1 MTLEKE
7 QSVKFA
13 FICDDKYI
21 LPTCVAITSLVRN
34 KHQESL
40 YHIYIIMADMSE
52 ESGKI
57 FQELEE
63 PGVKISIIQASALEF
78 EGMDKTSKNSYCV
91 ATKSALLKFKL
102 PLLLPDCDRVIYLDG
117 DLIVTRDLTQLYG
130 VELADNYAA
139 VVQDS
144 GIIYSQDAKK
154 LKFPEYFNS
163 GVMVLNLVKMRAE
176 QICDRLILEK
186 KNGADMTLMDQNIFN
201 LVFANHILT
210 LPIRYNFLYVNLIR
224 AQKRKQFTMKQ
235 LNALYHTHYDSL
247 KDILQDAAII
257 HYSSK
262 DKPWKYDDV
271 PGVDIWNDYYK
282 MSPIAKVFPLKR
294 KHMPV
299 EGKVKR
305 VISLL
310 KTKGIKATYREVVRY
325 MDKHQEK
332 FLFRITC
339 KVIGT
344 CKGMKIWLMSQP
356 YKFPIKTGLNTTENR
371 EKKIIV
377 SLTTT
382 PSRIRE
388 VSYAIGTM
396 LRQTM
401 KPDRIVLVLSK
412 TEMEGVT
419 LPYWLRK
426 QQECGVEILYRE
438 DLGTHTK
445 YYYMLKAEPEQ
456 LLITIDDDILYRKN
470 VIELLFQSYQRH
482 PNAVSALRTHLITF
496 DTAGEINPYNTWRQR
511 WSELIDVPSM
521 RLFATGVGGV
531 LYPPHCMHEEVFAR
545 EKFMMLCSGQDDL
558 WLKTMQIMNNTP
570 CVLAAK
576 QCSLRYIPNTQ
587 KNGRWRTNVINNMND
602 TAMMNILKE
611 YNLYYG
617 EEDTLL
623 NRVRNDQTP
632 IRNG

>member
-1 MTLEKE
+1 MTVERE
-7 QSVKFA
+7 QQVKIA
-13 FICDDKYI
+13 FICDESYI
-21 LPTCVAITSLVRN
+21 LPTGVAVTSLVKN

-57 FQELEE
+57 FEKLEE
-63 PGVKISIIQASALEF
+63 PSVKISTIQASALEF
-78 EGMDKTSKNSYCV
+78 EGMDVTSKNSDCV

-102 PLLLPDCDRVIYLDG
+102 PLLLPDCDKVIYLDG
-117 DLIVTRDLTQLYG
+117 DLIVTCDLTQLFE

-144 GIIYSQDAKK
+144 GIIYSQDPKK
-154 LKFPEYFNS
+154 RKFAEYFNS
-163 GVMVLNLVKMRAE
+163 GVMVLNLVRMRAE

-186 KNGADMTLMDQNIFN
+186 KNGADMSLMDQNIFN

-210 LPIRYNFLYVNLIR
+210 LPIRYNYLYVNLTR
-224 AQKRKQFTMKQ
+224 AQKRKLFTMKQ

-257 HYSSK
+257 HYASK

-271 PGVDIWNDYYK
+271 PGVDIWNNYYQ
-282 MSPIAKVFPLKR
+282 MSPMVGMFLLTR
-294 KHMPV
+294 KHVPV
-299 EGKVKR
+299 EGKIK
-305 VISLL
+305 
-310 KTKGIKATYREVVRY
+310 KGITILKNQGIIAAIREVVRY
-325 MDKHQEK
+325 VGKHQGR
-332 FLFRITC
+332 FLVRIIRKAISIC
-339 KVIGT
+339 KWV
-344 CKGMKIWLMSQP
+344 KVWLLSQA
-356 YKFPIKTGLNTTENR
+356 YKLPIKTGLNTTEVR
-371 EKKIIV
+371 EQKIVV

-382 PSRIRE
+382 PSRIRG
-388 VSYAIGTM
+388 VSCAIGTM

-412 TEMEGVT
+412 TEMEGVA

-438 DLGTHTK
+438 DLGPHTK
-445 YYYMLKAEPEQ
+445 YYYMLKDEPNQ
-456 LLITIDDDILYRKN
+456 LVITIDDDVLYRKN
-470 VIELLFQSYQRH
+470 VIELLFQSYQKH
-482 PNAVSALRTHLITF
+482 PDAVSALRTHLITF
-496 DTAGEINPYNTWRQR
+496 DTAGEINPYNIWRQR

-531 LYPPHCMHEEVFAR
+531 LYPPHCMHEDVFDS
-545 EKFMMLCSGQDDL
+545 EKFKKLCFGQDDL
-558 WLKTMQIMNNTP
+558 WLKIMQIMNNTP

-576 QCSLRYIPNTQ
+576 QCPLQYIPNTQ
-587 KNGRWRTNVINNMND
+587 KNGLWKMNVTSKVND
-602 TAMMNILKE
+602 TALMSILKE

-623 NRVRNDQTP
+623 NRVRNDKTP

>member
-1 MTLEKE
+1 MTVEKE
-7 QSVKFA
+7 HGVKFA
-13 FICDDKYI
+13 FICDDGYI

-34 KHQESL
+34 KNQESF

-63 PGVKISIIQASALEF
+63 PSVKITMIQASTLEF
-78 EGMDKTSKNSYCV
+78 EGMDIKSKKSYCV

-117 DLIVTRDLTQLYG
+117 DLIVTRDLTQLYE

-144 GIIYSQDAKK
+144 GIIYSQDANKRQ
-154 LKFPEYFNS
+154 FTEYFNS

-176 QICDRLILEK
+176 QISDRLILEK

-224 AQKRKQFTMKQ
+224 AQKRKQFSMKQ
-235 LNALYHTHYDSL
+235 LNALYHTNYNSL

-271 PGVDIWNDYYK
+271 PGVDIWNDYYQ
-282 MSPIAKVFPLKR
+282 MSPMAKAFLLKR
-294 KHMPV
+294 KHLPV

-305 VISLL
+305 AISIL
-310 KTKGIKATYREVVRY
+310 KNKGIKAFFREAFRY
-325 MDKHQEK
+325 IDRHQEK
-332 FLFRITC
+332 FLCRIIGKVIRTC
-339 KVIGT
+339 KVAMVWI
-344 CKGMKIWLMSQP
+344 MSQP

-371 EKKIIV
+371 DKKIIV

-438 DLGTHTK
+438 DLGPHTK

-456 LLITIDDDILYRKN
+456 LLITIDDDILYRNN
-470 VIELLFQSYQRH
+470 VIELLFQSYQKH

-496 DTAGEINPYNTWRQR
+496 DKEGEINPYNTWRQR

-531 LYPPHCMHEEVFAR
+531 LYPPHCMHEEVFAS
-545 EKFMMLCSGQDDL
+545 EKFVKLCLGQDDL

-576 QCSLRYIPNTQ
+576 QCPLRYIPNTQ
-587 KNGRWRTNVINNMND
+587 KNARWRMNVVNNAND
-602 TAMMNILKE
+602 TAMKNILNE

-623 NRVRNDQTP
+623 NRIKNDQTP